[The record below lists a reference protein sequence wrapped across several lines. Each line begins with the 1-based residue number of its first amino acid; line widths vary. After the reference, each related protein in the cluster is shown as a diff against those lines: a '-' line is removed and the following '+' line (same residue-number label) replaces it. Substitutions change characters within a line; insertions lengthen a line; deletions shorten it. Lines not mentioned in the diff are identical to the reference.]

1 MKLLTAEQIEQLA
14 DTMRQIEEL
23 YERCDLMCN
32 GKIPYTHWACI
43 RRAHIKAQD
52 ASCKVMWF
60 RPSDLQAFE
69 SGKLSYKLED
79 KRNAMRQYY
88 SKIRLDRQAEGTN
101 HGTSI

>member
-60 RPSDLQAFE
+60 RPSDLQAFD
-69 SGKLSYKLED
+69 SGRLSYKLED

-88 SKIRLDRQAEGTN
+88 SKIRLDRQAGGTN
-101 HGTSI
+101 DGNSI